1 LNFLRRL
8 EANGSTA
15 LGPALL
21 LSIQIAA
28 AKQSS
33 QVILCTDGLAN
44 HGFGNLEENLKSA
57 TMFYDELSEMAMQ
70 KGVSVSI
77 ITLKGTGCKLSVIG
91 KLPEYTNGYV
101 NIQWFLFYQDP
112 NLSLI
117 KIDQHRRST

>member
-1 LNFLRRL
+1 LIFFHSRL

-28 AKQSS
+28 AKQNS

-44 HGFGNLEENLKSA
+44 HGFGNLEDNFKHA
-57 TMFYDELSEMAMQ
+57 IQFYDELSDLAVA
-70 KGVSVSI
+70 KGVSVSV

-91 KLPEYTNGYV
+91 KLPECTNGYV
-101 NIQWFLFYQDP
+101 SNI
-112 NLSLI
+112 NVSSLDL
-117 KIDQHRRST
+117 K